1 MIPRFELHRPATI
14 QEASRLLREF
24 PGEAVPYAG
33 GTELLQVMKLGLASF
48 RHLVDVK
55 GIPSLHGIDVTPD
68 GWLRIGATSTH
79 REIERSTLVASHVP
93 ALASLERQIANV
105 RVRNTGTLGGNLCF
119 AEPHSDPAAFLLAAD
134 GRVRLSSA
142 DAERE
147 LAIDDFVAGP
157 LLTGR
162 DQGELLV
169 EVRVP
174 PRVANRG
181 HGFAK
186 LAFFERP
193 AASVAC
199 RIDLQGGR
207 IAAVRVAVGSAC
219 EAPTLLGSIGPV
231 LVGVRVQE
239 LEEALATARD
249 AARDEVLTY
258 DDINGSADY
267 KRHLVGLLLGQA
279 VTAAHREATRG

>member
-14 QEASRLLREF
+14 HDASGLLNEF

-55 GIPSLHGIDVTPD
+55 GIPALRGIDVMPD

-147 LAIDDFVAGP
+147 LSIDDFVAGP

-231 LVGVRVQE
+231 LVGVRLQE

-279 VTAAHREATRG
+279 VKAAHREATRG